1 MTNRCLVARE
11 GTPAEFQEIT
21 DADLPE
27 GDVVVDVAYS
37 SLNYKDGLAV
47 TGKGKIARSF
57 PMVCGIDLAG
67 TVASS
72 TSPLWAPGDEVVLTG
87 WGLSES
93 HPGGYTTRQR
103 VRSEWLVRR
112 PEGLSLAQTMAVG
125 TAGLTAM
132 LCVMAL
138 EGAGLEPDPDADV
151 VVTGA
156 AGGVGSVAVAILARL
171 GYPVTASSGRSS
183 QHEFLRFLGASA
195 IIERAELAAAATRP
209 LNKERWAGAVDTVG
223 STTLA
228 NVLSQLRYRGAA
240 AACGLAGGNDLP
252 TTVLPFILRGVR
264 LLGVESGRCPQ
275 SERSEAWRRLGQD
288 LPTDLLDALTTVEPL
303 SQVPE
308 LAERILAGDIRGR
321 VVVDTAR

>member
-1 MTNRCLVARE
+1 VTNRCLVALE
-11 GTPAEFQEIT
+11 GAPAQFQEIT

-47 TGKGKIARSF
+47 TGKGKIARNF

-67 TVASS
+67 TVATS
-72 TSPLWAPGDEVVLTG
+72 TSPQWAPGDEVVLTG

-103 VRSEWLVRR
+103 VRGEWLVRR

-138 EGAGLEPDPDADV
+138 EAAGVEAGPNADV

-183 QHEFLRFLGASA
+183 QHEFLRSLGAST
-195 IIERAELAAAATRP
+195 IIDRAELAGPATRP
-209 LNKERWAGAVDTVG
+209 LNKERWAGAIDTVG

-228 NVLSQLRYRGAA
+228 NVLSQLRYRGRPPPVAWPPATTCRPRCSRSSCGVSACRASTRRAA
-240 AACGLAGGNDLP
+240 PSPSAARRGG
-252 TTVLPFILRGVR
+252 
-264 LLGVESGRCPQ
+264 
-275 SERSEAWRRLGQD
+275 AWD
-288 LPTDLLDALTTVEPL
+288 
-303 SQVPE
+303 
-308 LAERILAGDIRGR
+308 RISPPSCSTR
-321 VVVDTAR
+321 